1 MPQITYD
8 TDGTNKWFTKK
19 TEGKCFAPLQK
30 KINSNKNDDSN
41 HLKCYLKT
49 SKRKHKKGG
58 PYLLLSLMWF

>member
-30 KINSNKNDDSN
+30 KINNNENDSN

-49 SKRKHKKGG
+49 NK
-58 PYLLLSLMWF
+58 